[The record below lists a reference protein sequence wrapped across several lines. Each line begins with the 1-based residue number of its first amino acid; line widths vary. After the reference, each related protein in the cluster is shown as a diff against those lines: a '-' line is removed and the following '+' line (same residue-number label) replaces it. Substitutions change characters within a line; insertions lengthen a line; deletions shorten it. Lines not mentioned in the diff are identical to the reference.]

1 MPKPCVWSWTTSNW
15 PCEHWFSWP
24 CWGTPKATGRKYECQ
39 RFIWRIEEQ
48 CTFRQ
53 WIVSFPI
60 SISGGTFQRQQIR
73 DWTRDGIEWRK
84 VFRNSSGVQYRWFDG
99 WPMIVLPFLQ
109 LSINQSRWTSSRQ
122 LSGFK
127 WLVNPAGKVTGR
139 LALLSLRSLSSFR
152 ACLSSWCR
160 CQMMVHPTTN
170 TAIETMVSLSGEVN
184 TCAFL
189 LARRVSVCDRSCF
202 HKAHLM
208 SIHRRGEHAL
218 LPIWTIPALLTAI
231 WEP

>member
-1 MPKPCVWSWTTSNW
+1 MSKPCIWSWAPSNW

-24 CWGTPKATGRKYECQ
+24 CWGTPKTAGIEYEHK
-39 RFIWRIEEQ
+39 RLIWGIKKCIIRWWVI
-48 CTFRQ
+48 CY
-53 WIVSFPI
+53 PI
-60 SISGGTFQRQQIR
+60 SGIYQSQRR
-73 DWTRDGIEWRK
+73 DWTGDGIEWRK
-84 VFRNSSGVQYRWFDG
+84 IFRYSSGVQYRWSDG
-99 WPMIVLPFLQ
+99 WPLIVLPFLQ

-127 WLVNPAGKVTGR
+127 LLVNPAGKVTGR
-139 LALLSLRSLSSFR
+139 LALLLLRSSSSFK

-160 CQMMVHPTTN
+160 CQMMVNPTTN

-189 LARRVSVCDRSCF
+189 RAWRVSVCDRSCY

-218 LPIWTIPALLTAI
+218 LPIWTIPALQTAI
-231 WEP
+231 